1 MKKVLFLLDRKND
14 WIKKFIINNNF
25 IKKKKFIIK
34 ISYNMNLI
42 KKYDIIFLI
51 NYLKILSKNTVNKN
65 FCLLVHGSNLPKDK
79 GGAPIQNQI
88 LRGKKR
94 IHLSLIRAAE
104 KLDSGDIYL
113 KSSFKLD
120 GSELNDEIRKIQAFK
135 SLNLIKKFLNNS
147 KIYKP
152 KRQIGTS
159 TYNKLRTAKDSLI
172 DVKKSIK
179 DQFNLLRICDNERY
193 PAYFIFKKKKYILKI
208 YKNNN

>member
-1 MKKVLFLLDRKND
+1 M
-14 WIKKFIINNNF
+14 INVF
-25 IKKKKFIIK
+25 F
-34 ISYNMNLI
+34 
-42 KKYDIIFLI
+42 
-51 NYLKILSKNTVNKN
+51 
-65 FCLLVHGSNLPKDK
+65 FCLLGFDF
-79 GGAPIQNQI
+79 
-88 LRGKKR
+88 
-94 IHLSLIRAAE
+94 E
-104 KLDSGDIYL
+104 
-113 KSSFKLD
+113 LD